1 MPRMIGGGVEK
12 NLYIVSNYC
21 ANRMSNVYLISANKD
36 FNKNFKNVKIVN
48 PGFKAWDFLGP
59 RFNYFICLFVL
70 FKMLMKKKN
79 SLVFSFQANIYCIV
93 LCKIIGV
100 KIITR
105 SNTSPSGWPKG
116 IIKSFFFNK
125 ILKLADI
132 TIVNSFDFK
141 RELRKKF
148 GVNAVC
154 IYNPLDKKKIINFSK
169 TGKEINFF
177 KDKKFL
183 KIINIA
189 RFTDQKDHLTLL
201 KAINYLKK
209 NIKIKL
215 ILVGRGP
222 YEKKIRNF
230 IYENHLEKIIKI
242 INYTENPYHY
252 LKQSNLFILSSRF
265 EGLPNVL
272 LEALVLRK
280 FVISSNC
287 KTGPREILLG
297 NKGGL
302 LFKTGNYKD
311 LAKKIIFFTKNKKIC
326 NEKLNLAVKN
336 LDRFDFNKNIKKY
349 FKLIKKELQN

>member
-1 MPRMIGGGVEK
+1 MPFV
-12 NLYIVSNYC
+12 
-21 ANRMSNVYLISANKD
+21 
-36 FNKNFKNVKIVN
+36 
-48 PGFKAWDFLGP
+48 
-59 RFNYFICLFVL
+59 FITH
-70 FKMLMKKKN
+70 
-79 SLVFSFQANIYCIV
+79 Q
-93 LCKIIGV
+93 
-100 KIITR
+100 T
-105 SNTSPSGWPKG
+105 
-116 IIKSFFFNK
+116 
-125 ILKLADI
+125 
-132 TIVNSFDFK
+132 
-141 RELRKKF
+141 
-148 GVNAVC
+148 
-154 IYNPLDKKKIINFSK
+154 KKKIINFSK